1 MRANVWA
8 LLPLLV
14 LGCNNN
20 TVSPGDAA
28 PATDAGGGGDV
39 AALPDVV
46 TATPDVV
53 AADVAG
59 PVDVSPAT
67 DVVARPD
74 AATAVD
80 TCRGTAE
87 TAWTADPNL
96 CLVRYATGVSR
107 ARGLAIAPNGD
118 VFVNAAGAVT
128 VLFDEDGDGMSGTN
142 ERATFATAAG
152 LNHGIAFSPDGRYL
166 YASSDTTVY
175 RWAYTPGARMG
186 ANRETVITGMPVGAN
201 HPVRPLLFDAM
212 GRLYIAVGSAGNL
225 DTTTTLNETRAMV
238 RRFSV
243 ATVPVAYAAGEVF
256 ASGVRNEVGLALDSM
271 GRIWGVENGR
281 DSLTDSR
288 FGGDIHEDN
297 PGERLNRLDGPGP
310 SYFGY
315 PQCWVEGRLTGGGGM
330 GTLHADLSV
339 PTTMRRDDPF
349 CQNPANVRAP
359 VAVMPAH
366 WAPLGVVEYTGNVLP
381 SSWRG
386 NLFITA
392 HGSWNRTMA
401 VGRLI
406 ARAQLSPDGTSATVE
421 PVLGQR
427 SSAGALQQGGWNVRP
442 VDIRQ
447 GVDGALYF
455 TDDQGGRV
463 YRIGY
468 RRP

>member
-1 MRANVWA
+1 MRLNHWA
-8 LLPLLV
+8 LLPLFA
-14 LGCNNN
+14 LGCNS
-20 TVSPGDAA
+20 TTPSSSDAA
-28 PATDAGGGGDV
+28 TT
-39 AALPDVV
+39 PDVV
-46 TATPDVV
+46 TAGDVV
-53 AADVAG
+53 AQPDGVTPGGDVVSVDVAA
-59 PVDVSPAT
+59 PVDAPAAV
-67 DVVARPD
+67 DVVVAPD
-74 AATAVD
+74 ASGTVD

-87 TAWTADPNL
+87 AAWTVDPNL
-96 CLVRYATGVSR
+96 CLVRFATGVAR

-128 VLFDEDGDGMSGTN
+128 VLYDADGDGMSGAN

-186 ANRETVITGMPVGAN
+186 TNRETVITGMPVGAN

-212 GRLYIAVGSAGNL
+212 GRLHIAVGSAGNL
-225 DTTTTLNETRAMV
+225 DTTSTLLETRAMV

-243 ATVPVAYAAGEVF
+243 ATVPVAYSAGEVF

-310 SYFGY
+310 SFFGY
-315 PQCWVEGRLTGGGGM
+315 PHCWVEGRLTGGGGV
-330 GTLHADLSV
+330 GTLHADLNV
-339 PTTMRRDDPF
+339 PSTMRRDDPF
-349 CQNPANVRAP
+349 CQNPANVRAA
-359 VAVMPAH
+359 VGVMPAH
-366 WAPLGVVEYTGNVLP
+366 WAPLGVTEYTGNVLP
-381 SSWRG
+381 PSWRG

-392 HGSWNRTMA
+392 HGSWNRSMA

-406 ARAQLSPDGTSATVE
+406 ARAQLSPDGNSATIE

-427 SSAGALQQGGWNVRP
+427 SGAGALQQGGWNVRP

-463 YRIGY
+463 FRIGY